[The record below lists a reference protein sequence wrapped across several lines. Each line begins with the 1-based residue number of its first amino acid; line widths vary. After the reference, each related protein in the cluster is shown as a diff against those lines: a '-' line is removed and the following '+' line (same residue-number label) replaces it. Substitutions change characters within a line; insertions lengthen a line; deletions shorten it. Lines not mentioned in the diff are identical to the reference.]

1 VNAAEAGAVVEKA
14 ELGANAVREPRRRPV
29 VVAMIVVMMGVG
41 VVMVVVVVVVVMVV
55 TMDVLP
61 GAVGAF
67 RGRLSAPAYR
77 THQTTSSS

>member
-14 ELGANAVREPRRRPV
+14 ELGATAVREPRRRPV
-29 VVAMIVVMMGVG
+29 VVAMIVVMMWVAVG
-41 VVMVVVVVVVVMVV
+41 VIVAVVMVV